1 MIKVIRLAV
10 QLAIIVV
17 LFSGVAAFSDWPPYQ
32 QIPEGDGVI
41 MLSFV
46 HGADRR
52 SACRTRTAEELAKLA
67 PNMRKKVVC
76 PRVRPSVDVELDIE
90 GRTVYRA
97 TLPPT
102 GIAGDGPSR
111 VYERFLERAGQY
123 DLAVRMRDNPKTQ
136 GFDYES
142 KQRVSL
148 APGQL
153 LVIDFRPDTKQFVF
167 Q

>member
-1 MIKVIRLAV
+1 VIKVLRFAAQFV
-10 QLAIIVV
+10 IVFA
-17 LFSGVAAFSDWPPYQ
+17 LFAGVAAFSNWPPYQ
-32 QIPEGDGVI
+32 QIPSGDGVI

-52 SACRTRTAEELAKLA
+52 AMCRRLTPEEIAKLP
-67 PNMRKKVVC
+67 PNMRKTTEC
-76 PRVRPSVDVELDIE
+76 PRVRPSLYVEFDIQ
-90 GRTVYRA
+90 GRTAYRA

-102 GIAGDGPSR
+102 GIAGDGPSK
-111 VYERFLERAGQY
+111 VYERFPVPAGSY
-123 DLAVRMRDNPKTQ
+123 DVAVRMRDRPGT
-136 GFDYES
+136 GEFDYED

-153 LVIDFRPDTKQFVF
+153 LVIDFNPETKRFVF